1 MDSLPGA
8 KGDFLGS
15 ITLSIFFETIMKR
28 SET

>member
-8 KGDFLGS
+8 KGDFFE
-15 ITLSIFFETIMKR
+15 TTALSSFLETIMKC